1 VGALYVVGLPALI
14 DVAGGAPLAVRIAIA
29 LLLIVPLGL
38 CLGTFMPIGLAA
50 ISAHTEHR
58 VEVAAWA
65 WAVNGFFSVVASV
78 LGTLLSMTFG
88 FQAVLLIALVLYA
101 IGLAALQRFVP
112 AGVSHAQELSR

>member
-1 VGALYVVGLPALI
+1 
-14 DVAGGAPLAVRIAIA
+14 
-29 LLLIVPLGL
+29 
-38 CLGTFMPIGLAA
+38 
-50 ISAHTEHR
+50 
-58 VEVAAWA
+58 
-65 WAVNGFFSVVASV
+65 VNGFFSVVASV